1 MNPLDH
7 YTGNLTWLPARTI
20 FLCRA
25 GSHAYGTALPTS
37 DQDFRGVAIP
47 PREYFLGYL
56 HRFEQA
62 EIKGNPDVVVYDVR
76 KFVTLAADCN
86 PNIIELLFTD
96 RSDWLVDD
104 HEWYVLHR
112 ARDLF
117 LSQKAVHTFTGYA
130 YSQLNRIR
138 SHREHLLHPKEVQP
152 RRADFGLPEGQM
164 ALPREQMDIIDSRI
178 RKLADTLAGG
188 GVTKDQVE
196 TQHEQDLI
204 AAACRELDVGINL
217 MEVIRAERRYKAAAR
232 AYAQYQTWKRER
244 NPKRAELEAKFG
256 YDCKHALHLVR
267 LLRMGCEILAG
278 QGCIV
283 KRPDAEELL
292 AIRAGAWTIDQLLTY
307 ADEMQQKI
315 YDLQGT
321 TTLPAAPDR
330 AAIDRLLVD
339 MVGSYLEEYS

>member
-47 PREYFLGYL
+47 PREYFYGYL
-56 HRFEQA
+56 NRFEQA
-62 EIKGNPDVVVYDVR
+62 EIRGEQDVVVYDVR
-76 KFVTLAADCN
+76 KFVALAADCN

-96 RSDWLVDD
+96 PSDWVMDD
-104 HEWYVLHR
+104 YEWRELHR

-138 SHREHLLHPKEVQP
+138 SHREYLLNPKEVQP
-152 RRADFGLPEGQM
+152 RRGDFGLPEELT
-164 ALPREQMDIIDSRI
+164 LPKEQMNVIDSRI

-188 GVTKDQVE
+188 GLTKDQIE
-196 TQHEQDLI
+196 AQHERDLI
-204 AAACRELDVGINL
+204 ASACRELDVGLNL
-217 MEVIRAERRYKAAAR
+217 MEVIRAERRYKAAMKAWS
-232 AYAQYQTWKRER
+232 QYQTWKRER
-244 NPKRAELEAKFG
+244 NPARAELEAKFG
-256 YDCKHALHLVR
+256 YDCKHGMHLVR
-267 LLRMGCEILAG
+267 LLRMGAEILAG

-283 KRPDAEELL
+283 KRPDAGELL
-292 AIRAGAWTIDQLLTY
+292 AIRAGAWTLDRLLTY

-315 YDLQGT
+315 YDLQT
-321 TTLPAAPDR
+321 TTALPHVPDR
-330 AAIDRLLVD
+330 AAIDRLLVGV
-339 MVGSYLEEYS
+339 VGSYLEEYQ